1 MCTPFK
7 LLGKAVFL
15 FLNSFK
21 CGTYQIEN
29 FVKYHGGHILNF
41 LDKHVDIVIMDMTL
55 RRKTPRL
62 KLPSTK
68 FTRSQQLIDKTTKKS
83 GSFSIELFAAKWSIQ
98 IIDHKEIL
106 HYCNTDL
113 HREDMSVGLTI
124 KKLQVPFIKVED
136 QSRKYRPEFV
146 EFKCFPFMDTTV
158 PMPCSPFDTW
168 FKLNSTGNKDFND
181 ENGDQQNRQYFCE
194 LCSKNYV
201 EIQSHLGTAE
211 HKHAAMDDASYAGV
225 DALIKKGASVEDF
238 LKMIREKHSVRSCD
252 NE

>member
-7 LLGKAVFL
+7 LLGKGVVL

-29 FVKYHGGHILNF
+29 FVKYHGGRILNF
-41 LDKHVDIVIMDMTL
+41 LDKDVDIVIMDMTL

-62 KLPSTK
+62 KLPSTN
-68 FTRSQQLIDKTTKKS
+68 FTRSQQLIDKATKKS
-83 GSFSIELFAAKWSIQ
+83 GSFLIESFAAKWSIQ

-168 FKLNSTGNKDFND
+168 FKLNSTANKDFND
-181 ENGDQQNRQYFCE
+181 ENGDQQIRQYFCE
-194 LCSKNYV
+194 LCGKNYV
-201 EIQSHLGTAE
+201 EIQSHLVTAE
-211 HKHAAMDDASYAGV
+211 HKHAAMDDACYAGV
-225 DALIKKGASVEDF
+225 DALINKGASVEDF
-238 LKMIREKHSVRSCD
+238 LKMIKEKHSVRSCD